1 MASKIDNVFYDIGR
15 LEILAEQNSPIHR
28 LDPRAK
34 LLVTILYVLAV
45 VSYNKYAI
53 ADLLPFFL
61 YPAMIIGLA
70 NLPVGYLLK
79 KLLIVSP
86 FVLFIGI
93 FNPFI
98 DREIM
103 VEFGPLAISGGW
115 VSFASLLLRFSLTV
129 GAALLLIATTGFPA
143 VCGALDKMGAP
154 RILTVQ
160 LLMMYRY
167 LFVLIE
173 EGIRMIRAH
182 ALRSFSRRR
191 PRYRIYLQ
199 LLGNLLIRT
208 LDRAQRIHLA
218 MLSRAFSGEI
228 KTVRQFNFGRSE
240 LLFLLIATAAL
251 IALRATH
258 LTDLLG
264 RLILEISR

>member
-1 MASKIDNVFYDIGR
+1 VAKIDNVFYDIGR

-34 LLVTILYVLAV
+34 LLVTIFFVLTV
-45 VSYNKYAI
+45 VSYDRYAI
-53 ADLLPFFL
+53 TDLLPFFL
-61 YPAMIIGLA
+61 YPAVIIGLA
-70 NLPVGYLLK
+70 NLPVKYLLK

-103 VEFGPLAISGGW
+103 VELGPLAISGGW
-115 VSFASLLLRFSLTV
+115 ISFASLLLRFTLTV

-160 LLMMYRY
+160 FLMLYRY

-182 ALRSFSRRR
+182 ALRSFSRNR

-199 LLGNLLIRT
+199 LLGNLLLRT

-228 KTVRQFNFGRSE
+228 KTVRQFNFGRAE
-240 LLFLLIATAAL
+240 VVFLLTATGTF
-251 IALRATH
+251 IILRATH
-258 LTDLLG
+258 LTELLG
-264 RLILEISR
+264 SLIMEIVR

>member
-1 MASKIDNVFYDIGR
+1 MARIDNVFYDIGR
-15 LEILAEQNSPIHR
+15 LEILAEQNTPVHR

-34 LLVTILYVLAV
+34 LLVTIFFVLAV
-45 VSYNKYAI
+45 VSYDKYAI
-53 ADLLPFFL
+53 GDLLPFFI
-61 YPAMIIGLA
+61 YPAAIIGLA

-103 VEFGPLAISGGW
+103 VELGPLAISGGW
-115 VSFASLLLRFSLTV
+115 ISFASLLLRFSLTV

-143 VCGALDKMGAP
+143 VCMALEKLGAP

-160 LLMMYRY
+160 LLMLYRY

-191 PRYRIYLQ
+191 PHYRIYLQ
-199 LLGNLLIRT
+199 LLGNLLLRT

-228 KTVRQFNFGRSE
+228 KTVRQFKFGRAE
-240 LLFLLIATAAL
+240 LLFLLSTTTVFI
-251 IALRATH
+251 ILRVCH
-258 LTDLLG
+258 LTELLG
-264 RLILEISR
+264 SLILEIVR

>member
-1 MASKIDNVFYDIGR
+1 MTSRIDNVFYDIGR
-15 LEILAEQNSPIHR
+15 LEMLAAQSSAVHR

-34 LLVTILYVLAV
+34 LLVTIFFVLTV
-45 VSYNKYAI
+45 VSYDKYVI

-61 YPAMIIGLA
+61 YPAVIIGLA
-70 NLPVGYLLK
+70 DLPVKYLLR

-93 FNPFI
+93 FNPLI

-103 VEFGPLAISGGW
+103 LYLGPLAISGGW
-115 VSFASLLLRFSLTV
+115 ISFASLLLRFSLTV

-143 VCGALDKMGAP
+143 VCMALGKLGVP
-154 RILTVQ
+154 RLLTVQ
-160 LLMMYRY
+160 LLMLYRY

-182 ALRSFSRRR
+182 ALRSLSHRP
-191 PRYRIYLQ
+191 PRYRVYLQ
-199 LLGNLLIRT
+199 LLGNLLLRT

-228 KTVRQFNFGRSE
+228 KTGRQGHFGRTEFLVLLLAATIFITLRIIHLAE
-240 LLFLLIATAAL
+240 LLGHLL
-251 IALRATH
+251 
-258 LTDLLG
+258 
-264 RLILEISR
+264 LEINR